1 VSPIAKATSG
11 SLALWAVAAD
21 NRELCTA
28 PHDAAL
34 PVLFIREQTRIGGI
48 LTRSGT

>member
-11 SLALWAVAAD
+11 SLALRAVAAD
-21 NRELCTA
+21 TRERRTA

-34 PVLFIREQTRIGGI
+34 PVLFIREQTQTGGF
-48 LTRSGT
+48 